1 MRYLPYKFTAKEQ
14 DEETWLYYYGAR
26 YLDAKYSR
34 WLSTDPAVG
43 EYIPQAPVND
53 EARKHNQQLPGQGGI
68 FNIVNLQLYHYAGNN
83 PVKYTD
89 PDGESM
95 TSGISKLISGSTK
108 TVIGTAGM
116 ALCTL
121 ASMIIIADDA
131 TGVLIVDDVALLA
144 TVSGTVFLGMYT
156 SNGVKETSE
165 GAMEVIDDAKSLLD
179 TVKQSIIN
187 SKSKKAHED
196 QTYGKIRSEIENKL
210 GRRLTKEE
218 QRDWH
223 TEMGNIKSRK
233 AAKGEKN
240 PSLTEDELREAA
252 NDALDLN

>member
-1 MRYLPYKFTAKEQ
+1 M
-14 DEETWLYYYGAR
+14 
-26 YLDAKYSR
+26 DAKYSR
-34 WLSTDPAVG
+34 WLSADPAVG

-53 EARKHNQQLPGQGGI
+53 EAKKHNEQLPGMGGV
-68 FNIVNLQLYHYAGNN
+68 FNVVKFQLYHYAGNN

-144 TVSGTVFLGMYT
+144 TISGTVFLGMYT

-196 QTYGKIRSEIENKL
+196 QIYGKIRSEIENKL

-223 TEMGNIKSRK
+223 TEMGNIRSRK
-233 AAKGEKN
+233 ATKGEKN